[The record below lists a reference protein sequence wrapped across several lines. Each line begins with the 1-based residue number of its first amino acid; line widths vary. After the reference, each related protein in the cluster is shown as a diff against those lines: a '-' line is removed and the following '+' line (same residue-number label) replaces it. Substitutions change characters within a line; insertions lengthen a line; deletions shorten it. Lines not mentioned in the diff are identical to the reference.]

1 MDNDTLI
8 PKSPSSVDSMM
19 SNVIRRIHEGK
30 FRPSDQL
37 PSENEF
43 AKEFNVARG
52 SVREA
57 FKALEALG
65 ILETAVGK
73 RARVGRLNGEAMA
86 LLVDNAVETM
96 QVSVQQT
103 LDLRRTLEMRTARIA
118 ALRRSEQS
126 LEKIVDATKR
136 MRLYRGNNELQT
148 AADIDFHVAIAEA
161 TGNPLYTV
169 MIESFRIVM
178 EKTCPI
184 GWNSR
189 SSEEQRDAIFD
200 MHDAISDAI
209 NRQDA
214 NAAEKA
220 MALHFDS
227 SVQFLISAGIS

>member
-1 MDNDTLI
+1 MTITKNASGLNDMV
-8 PKSPSSVDSMM
+8 SHVM
-19 SNVIRRIHEGK
+19 RRIHDGK
-30 FRPSDQL
+30 LRPTDQM

-73 RARVGRLNGEAMA
+73 RARVGRLNGEVMAM
-86 LLVDNAVETM
+86 LVNNAVETM

-118 ALRRSEQS
+118 ALRRSDQS
-126 LEKIVDATKR
+126 LVKIANAAKR
-136 MRLYRGNNELQT
+136 MRIARGDLVNQT

-161 TGNPLYTV
+161 TGNPLYT
-169 MIESFRIVM
+169 MLIESFQLVM
-178 EKTCPI
+178 QKTCPI

-189 SSEEQRDAIFD
+189 PNESMRDAIFN
-200 MHDAISDAI
+200 MHDAIVDAI
-209 NRQDA
+209 RNQDA
-214 NAAEKA
+214 NAAEQA
-220 MALHFDS
+220 MALHFDNT
-227 SVQFLISAGIS
+227 VQSLISAGVA

>member
-1 MDNDTLI
+1 MDNETLT
-8 PKSPSSVDSMM
+8 PKPPSSLDSMV

-65 ILETAVGK
+65 ILETSAGK
-73 RARVGRLNGEAMA
+73 RAKVGRLNGEVMS
-86 LLVDNAVETM
+86 LMVNNAVETM

-103 LDLRRTLEMRTARIA
+103 LDLRRTLEIRTARIA

-126 LEKIVDATKR
+126 LGKIVNAAKR
-136 MRLYRGNNELQT
+136 MRLHRGDSVSQT
-148 AADIDFHVAIAEA
+148 AADIDFHIAIAEA

-178 EKTCPI
+178 EKTCPV

-189 SSEEQRDAIFD
+189 SSEAQRDAIFD
-200 MHDAISDAI
+200 MHDAIAEAI
-209 NRQDA
+209 RQQDA
-214 NAAEKA
+214 NAAEQA
-220 MALHFDS
+220 MALHFDN
-227 SVQFLISAGIS
+227 SVQFLIAAGIS